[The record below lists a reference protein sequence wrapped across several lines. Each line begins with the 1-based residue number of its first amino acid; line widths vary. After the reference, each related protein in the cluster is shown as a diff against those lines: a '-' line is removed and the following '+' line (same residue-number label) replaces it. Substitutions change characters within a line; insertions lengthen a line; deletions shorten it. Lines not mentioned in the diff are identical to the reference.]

1 MANDLLV
8 PDMMSPEGMEVIDA
22 YVLNGSDVPMTARY
36 LGITEVECRMMLQKP
51 EIRNYINTL
60 FMESGYRNRDK
71 LFSVID
77 EIIDRKVTDIRT
89 NPEAGSEQDIMDILW
104 KAHKMKMEEMKMLI
118 QLEEA
123 KSKNKGTQHNT
134 QNNIILGSNDV
145 NYVDLI
151 ESITRKGSK

>member
-8 PDMMSPEGMEVIDA
+8 PDLMSPEGMEVIDA
-22 YVLNGSDVPMTARY
+22 YIANGSDVPATARF
-36 LGITEVECRMMLQKP
+36 LGITEVQCRMMLQKP
-51 EIRNYINTL
+51 EVKNYINTL

-71 LFSVID
+71 LFGVLD
-77 EIIDRKVTDIRT
+77 EIIDRKVSTLRD
-89 NPEAGSEQDIMDILW
+89 NPEYGSDQDIMDILW

-123 KSKNKGTQHNT
+123 KSKNAGTQNNT

-145 NYVDLI
+145 NYVELI
-151 ESITRKGSK
+151 ESITRGGK